1 MSEPR
6 LPVFRI
12 YNNYAVTPVTTGAWV
27 QLAASIPR
35 ANSMEVFDGSGR
47 IMEISFGAAGAEDA
61 SIFPMYITPG
71 GNMQPIR
78 ILFGEGMRISIR
90 AVGSTADA
98 GELAI
103 TFYY

>member
-1 MSEPR
+1 MAEPR

-12 YNNYAVTPVTTGAWV
+12 RNDYAVTPVTTGAWV

-35 ANSMEVFDGSGR
+35 ANSMEVFDSSGR
-47 IMEISFGAAGAEDA
+47 IMEISFGAVGAESA
-61 SIFPMYITPG
+61 SIFPMFITPG
-71 GNMQPIR
+71 GNNNPIR

-90 AVGSTADA
+90 AVDNNATA
-98 GELAI
+98 GQIAI